1 MAKVQK
7 KTLFI
12 LKIKQI
18 VISLQTEKICIM
30 KKILIFTVLVSVF
43 CSLSAQRRNYRTVDV
58 FDNNVELSVSGGM
71 HALHLWQA
79 RPSYRLLSDELTP
92 MVQFSV
98 GYHFSPILGARVVIQ
113 GGNTTS
119 VLPTVF
125 DPITHKPIS
134 IYDTILPN
142 SLLYTH
148 ADLLV
153 ELTNFWKTK
162 PKRRKRGSINVGY
175 DATVVF
181 GLGVIT
187 LRPEEA
193 RDQFSGFAINGG
205 LIHTISFN
213 DKFCI
218 NLEKK
223 LLLTNDAFPAN
234 YQLHYGGWAMNYDVS
249 LGLSYKIATD
259 QRNKRYTGRRR

>member
-30 KKILIFTVLVSVF
+30 KKILIFTVLVSMF

-71 HALHLWQA
+71 HALHLVQETPVEGLA
-79 RPSYRLLSDELTP
+79 DELTP

-98 GYHFSPILGARVVIQ
+98 GYHFSPILGTRIAIQ
-113 GGNTTS
+113 GGNTKS
-119 VLPTVF
+119 ALG
-125 DPITHKPIS
+125 
-134 IYDTILPN
+134 DTILPN

-153 ELTNFWKTK
+153 ELTNFWKAK
-162 PKRRKRGSINVGY
+162 PKRKKRGSINFYY

-181 GLGVIT
+181 GLGFVT

-205 LIHTISFN
+205 LINSISFN
-213 DKFCI
+213 DKLWI
-218 NLEKK
+218 NLETK
-223 LLLTNDAFPAN
+223 LLLTNDAFPADYHLN
-234 YQLHYGGWAMNYDVS
+234 YGGWAMNYDVS